1 MPVSSLAQAQQV
13 TQSLAQ
19 LQTQGNTLE
28 QQITTGLI
36 SQSFA
41 GIAPQAAQLVDLT
54 TTQSQQQGFINTI
67 NTVNTR
73 LQTMSLA
80 TSTMANLLQQFGSQ
94 LQTNA
99 YNTTGATIQSQAQ
112 ALLANIGDY
121 LNTAD
126 GEGYV
131 FSGSASTTA
140 PYVAS
145 GLPNPGN
152 LTTPVNVA
160 PPSGYYAGNSD
171 ISSAQVD
178 NNLNVQYGIT
188 AANPAFEQG
197 IRALNFI
204 ANSGSFN
211 QSNPTDVA
219 NVNQA
224 EQLITTATSG
234 INQLNAQVGMQHS
247 ELNNSLQ
254 AHQQS
259 LALAKSSIANIE
271 NVNPATAI
279 TQLDTLQTQLEASY
293 QTVNILQNLT
303 LANYLK

>member
-28 QQITTGLI
+28 QQITTGLV

-80 TSTMANLLQQFGSQ
+80 TSTMANLLQQFGGQ

-112 ALLANIGDY
+112 SLLANIGDY

-145 GLPNPGN
+145 GLPSPGN

-160 PPSGYYAGNSD
+160 PPAGYYAGNSD

-178 NNLNVQYGIT
+178 TNLNVQYGVT
-188 AANPAFEQG
+188 AANPAFEQA

-211 QSNPTDVA
+211 QGNPTDVA

-224 EQLITTATSG
+224 EQLLTTATSG
-234 INQLNAQVGMQHS
+234 INQLNAQIGMQQS

-259 LALAKSSIANIE
+259 LSLAKSSISNIE
-271 NVNPATAI
+271 NVDPATAI
-279 TQLDTLQTQLEASY
+279 TQLDTLQTQMEASY